1 MVSIFNKI
9 TQDLMPANWMNQSDF
24 SHHPSLT
31 RYLEDWLYETALLT
45 DRLKQSAKNF
55 QLEVLK
61 EAYGQHS
68 PLLSDL
74 PITKNNYI
82 REIMMLSDNEPCIL
96 GQTTFPED
104 TLKHNT
110 WAKKLGSRSLGEAL
124 ANLPNVS
131 RSAFSFS
138 FGVSN
143 DPTLRKNNVIGLLE
157 NKSMDLWVRR
167 SSFLIE
173 SRPLW
178 VVEIFLPKIFELK

>member
-1 MVSIFNKI
+1 
-9 TQDLMPANWMNQSDF
+9 
-24 SHHPSLT
+24 
-31 RYLEDWLYETALLT
+31 
-45 DRLKQSAKNF
+45 
-55 QLEVLK
+55 
-61 EAYGQHS
+61 
-68 PLLSDL
+68 
-74 PITKNNYI
+74 
-82 REIMMLSDNEPCIL
+82 MMLSDNEPCIL

-104 TLKHNT
+104 TLKHNS

-124 ANLPNVS
+124 ANLPNVR

>member
-1 MVSIFNKI
+1 MVNIFNDI
-9 TQDLMPANWMNQSDF
+9 AQGLMPINWMNQSDF
-24 SHHPSLT
+24 SRHPSLT
-31 RYLEDWLYETALLT
+31 RDLKNWLYETALLT

-55 QLEVLK
+55 QLRVLK
-61 EAYGQHS
+61 ESYGKHS
-68 PLLSDL
+68 PLLGDL
-74 PITKNNYI
+74 PIRKNNYI

-96 GQTTFPED
+96 GQTTVPEE
-104 TLKHNT
+104 TLKHNG